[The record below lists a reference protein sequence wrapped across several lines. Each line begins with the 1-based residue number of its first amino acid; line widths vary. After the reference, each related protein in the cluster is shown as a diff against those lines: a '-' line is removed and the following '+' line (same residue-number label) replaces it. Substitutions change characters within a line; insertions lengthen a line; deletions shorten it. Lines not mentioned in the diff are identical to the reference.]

1 MGERWLTGLRE
12 FVDEPGVEFGSVD
25 AEEQEAGAGG
35 EELFEDERELRRPA
49 EMDEAGC
56 REIGCLVLSR
66 REGGVP
72 GLRRG
77 DVKKDGFVHY
87 ASLIRLEKT

>member
-1 MGERWLTGLRE
+1 MRERRLAGLGEL
-12 FVDEPGVEFGSVD
+12 VDEPGAEPGGVD

-35 EELFEDERELRRPA
+35 KEFLQDERQLGRPA

-72 GLRRG
+72 SLRRS
-77 DVKKDGFVHY
+77 DVKKDRFVHSRP
-87 ASLIRLEKT
+87 A